1 MEIAT
6 KKLLWSGM
14 TKKITTDKRNACGK
28 AMYIWSGSVQCDS
41 VWEEIANDLNLYG
54 VFFFVFFFF
63 FVVQISVLDS
73 YNNLMIQELILSKL
87 KWTVL
92 LKS

>member
-54 VFFFVFFFF
+54 VFFFFFFL
-63 FVVQISVLDS
+63 VDQRSVWDS